1 MIELENV
8 KAWYGASQALFG
20 VTFRVKPGELVA
32 LVGVNGAGKTTIVR
46 AISGL
51 VRSSG
56 QIRLDGRDITGT
68 PAHQRFRR
76 GDIAV
81 VLEGRGMLPELTV
94 IENIVLGLDGR
105 HKDGLD
111 EVLDLF
117 PVLRVRHSER
127 VSNLSGGEQQM
138 VALARA
144 IVRRPRLLILDEP
157 SLGLAPLVV
166 NEVYATLKKLRAQ
179 FDMTILLIEQNI
191 ALSRKVADRLYLVRS
206 GRIARELE
214 ATDINALESLS
225 QSALGIDGNR
235 YVSRAC

>member
-8 KAWYGASQALFG
+8 EAWYGASQALFG
-20 VTFRVKPGELVA
+20 VTFRVNPGELVA

-46 AISGL
+46 VISGL

-56 QIRLDGRDITGT
+56 QIRLDGRDITAT
-68 PAHQRFRR
+68 PAYQRFRQ

-94 IENIVLGLDGR
+94 IENIILGLDGR
-105 HKDGLD
+105 HKDRLD
-111 EVLDLF
+111 EVLELF
-117 PVLRVRHSER
+117 PVLRARHSER

-166 NEVYATLKKLRAQ
+166 NEVYATLEKLRAQ

-191 ALSRKVADRLYLVRS
+191 AMSRKVADRLYLVRS
-206 GRIARELE
+206 GRIASEID
-214 ATDINALESLS
+214 ATDVNALESLS
-225 QSALGIDGNR
+225 QSALGVDGNH
-235 YVSRAC
+235 